1 VTRLS
6 PGDKAPAFSL
16 PDDTG
21 TTVKLSDFKGS
32 KVVLYVYPAAM
43 TPGCT
48 KQACDFRDN
57 LSVFTDAGYAVLGLS
72 PDKPE
77 KLARF
82 REAEGLTFPLLSDVS
97 KETLTAYGAYG
108 EKQLYGKT
116 VVGAYLVGSR
126 ATARHA
132 AFLGLTVTI
141 THTLGVFA
149 LGFAT
154 LFASAYVVPERI
166 FPVLGFVS
174 GLVVLGMGVVL
185 AIQRWPAA
193 REAMGRSAHSFRRA
207 AHAGYVMGRLQ
218 HAHSTAGWHSHGG
231 TWHTHAPPAD
241 RVTWGGLL
249 ALGVSGGLVPCPSA
263 MVLLLA
269 AVALNKTAF
278 GLALVVA
285 FSTGLAMTL
294 TAIGLLF
301 LYARNR
307 LPTGARAPRWTRIV
321 PLASAAA
328 IVLIGALL
336 CHAALTGGPI

>member
-1 VTRLS
+1 MSAAVTILRDQMTWRRVRLACGLVLFTYVTLHFAMHAS
-6 PGDKAPAFSL
+6 GLWSFAAMQSGTHIHDAVWHSKAGTWTLYGAFAIHFSL
-16 PDDTG
+16 G
-21 TTVKLSDFKGS
+21 
-32 KVVLYVYPAAM
+32 LYALYARRS
-43 TPGCT
+43 
-48 KQACDFRDN
+48 FRM
-57 LSVFTDAGYAVLGLS
+57 
-72 PDKPE
+72 
-77 KLARF
+77 
-82 REAEGLTFPLLSDVS
+82 
-97 KETLTAYGAYG
+97 GAS
-108 EKQLYGKT
+108 EMLR
-116 VVGAYLVGSR
+116 L
-126 ATARHA
+126 
-132 AFLGLTVTI
+132 I
-141 THTLGVFA
+141 
-149 LGFAT
+149 
-154 LFASAYVVPERI
+154 
-166 FPVLGFVS
+166 LGFVS

-218 HAHSTAGWHSHGG
+218 HAHSAAGWHSHGG